1 MKKLSDTDLIS
12 CTYNCT
18 LYQTP
23 QTNVNPDTMTLQYVC
38 SECSGKRAFHRKLR
52 VYRSENGGF
61 YVIARGTRCYV
72 DNLMH
77 KWFYK

>member
-1 MKKLSDTDLIS
+1 MKKLSDADFIS
-12 CTYNCT
+12 CNTSCT

-23 QTNVNPDTMTLQYVC
+23 HTSVSSDKMTLQYVC
-38 SECSGKRAFHRKLR
+38 SEQLGRIVFHRKLR
-52 VYRSENGGF
+52 VYKSESGF

-72 DNLMH
+72 NDLMH

>member
-1 MKKLSDTDLIS
+1 MKKLSDADFIS
-12 CTYNCT
+12 CNTSYT

-23 QTNVNPDTMTLQYVC
+23 HTSVSSDKMTLQYVC
-38 SECSGKRAFHRKLR
+38 SEQLGRIVFHRKLR
-52 VYRSENGGF
+52 VYKSESGF

-72 DNLMH
+72 NDLMH